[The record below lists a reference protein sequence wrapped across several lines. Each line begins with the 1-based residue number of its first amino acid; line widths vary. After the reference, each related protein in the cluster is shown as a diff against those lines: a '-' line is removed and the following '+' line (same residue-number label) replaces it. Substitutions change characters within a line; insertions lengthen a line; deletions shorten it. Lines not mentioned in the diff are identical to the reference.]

1 VAVKIPLVNYRLFGI
16 IQIPTP
22 NKFDIGSGRV
32 GSYRNIY
39 YIMSTSNTSLDTQ
52 DQEVICNLLSQ
63 RGRFLSLLTPS
74 ARYTPVSP
82 YPNYT
87 KAQLDMRRKVEI
99 LQYKKNTTQLYQTT
113 KSQKWSQLANANSN
127 RYIICN
133 KNPYVPSPSSACDVP
148 GPLVYLTYDPA
159 VPLYN
164 YATSQ
169 NSYSTFYTDPN
180 DIWNFILNPD
190 ISGGQMVH
198 STETET
204 PPYKLIGTLMIQN
217 TNDPMT
223 NYKFTF
229 PIGLYVN
236 GTTIGTPSGNTILA
250 KISNIT
256 LNIYFNYYNSTASS
270 GSDTSVSNATPYMT
284 IPITNSLTNT
294 NIYDLSMSLI
304 PTVVGGDFS
313 ASQFIGDIIVP
324 NIELKTAYG
333 FLYDFRLYVEL
344 QYVPIND
351 ATINSVSLGVY
362 ANIPQYDTMSN
373 GCIVTPQNLELL
385 SKYLPCSLV

>member
-1 VAVKIPLVNYRLFGI
+1 MNLRRVLDKLFDSWN
-16 IQIPTP
+16 QI
-22 NKFDIGSGRV
+22 NS
-32 GSYRNIY
+32 NINTNTDRSTTN
-39 YIMSTSNTSLDTQ
+39 IMDDTQ
-52 DQEVICNLLSQ
+52 EQAVICNLISQ
-63 RGRFLSLLTPS
+63 RTRFLSLLTPP

-87 KAQLDMRRKVEI
+87 KTQLDMRRKVEI

-113 KSQKWSQLANANSN
+113 KKQKWSQLSNANSN
-127 RYIICN
+127 RYVICN

-148 GPLVYLTYDPA
+148 GPLVYLTYDPE

-217 TNDPMT
+217 TNDPIT
-223 NYKFTF
+223 NYKLTF

-256 LNIYFNYYNSTASS
+256 LNIYFNYYNSTA
-270 GSDTSVSNATPYMT
+270 TSESATSASNTTPYMT

-351 ATINSVSLGVY
+351 ATIDSLSLGFY

-373 GCIVTPQNLELL
+373 GCIVTPQNPELL